1 MTCYTTNDNPQDYM
15 RGGLASHLMTDG
27 GKSGDLLMRLLCM
40 DGIEHIYEYIPS
52 SNQPKLLRLW
62 KAYQR
67 NRGRSYEEW
76 RKYCQNYIDRMPG
89 GSEFLG
95 ESGECYD
102 WEEQLGLFDLLIR
115 KYADFAISRETK
127 KLRTKY
133 MSMSSDISGF
143 MTVCR
148 DNDYMY

>member
-1 MTCYTTNDNPQDYM
+1 M

-40 DGIEHIYEYIPS
+40 DGIEHIYEYVPQS
-52 SNQPKLLRLW
+52 CQPKLFRLW

-67 NRGRSYEEW
+67 HRDRSYEEW
-76 RKYCQNYIDRMPG
+76 KQYCQNYIDTMG
-89 GSEFLG
+89 DDSECLG
-95 ESGECYD
+95 ESGDCYD
-102 WEEQLGLFDLLIR
+102 WEEQLLVFDSLIK
-115 KYADFAISRETK
+115 KYSDFAISRETK

-133 MSMSSDISGF
+133 IRMSDDVSGF
-143 MTVCR
+143 IQVCR

>member
-1 MTCYTTNDNPQDYM
+1 MTCYTTNDSPQDYL

-40 DGIEHIYEYIPS
+40 DGIEHIYEYVPQ

-67 NRGRSYEEW
+67 NRGRKYEEW
-76 RKYCQNYIDRMPG
+76 KKYCQKYIDTMG
-89 GSEFLG
+89 DDSECLG
-95 ESGECYD
+95 ESGDCYD
-102 WEEQLGLFDLLIR
+102 WEEQLGLFDFLIR

-127 KLRTKY
+127 KLRTQY
-133 MSMSSDISGF
+133 MRLSSDISGF
-143 MTVCR
+143 VTVCR